1 MKKYRRVYGTLIVLT
16 CMLFDL
22 GTAWPQSEAELV
34 RGAKQEGKVMFWSA
48 MRIEDNQ
55 ALAEGFEAKYPFVKV
70 EVFRASSEQLV
81 NRAVTEGLAGK
92 ATADVLNGFAL
103 KALQNRGM
111 LLAYQSPEAMHYP
124 AG

>member
-1 MKKYRRVYGTLIVLT
+1 MKSRRRGWGALIAFSFL
-16 CMLFDL
+16 LLESAF
-22 GTAWPQSEAELV
+22 AWAQSETELI

-48 MRIEDNQ
+48 MRNEDNQ
-55 ALAEGFEAKYPFVKV
+55 ALVEGFEAKYPFVKV
-70 EVFRASSEQLV
+70 DVLRASSEQLV

-111 LLAYQSPEAMHYP
+111 VLAYDHQRRLITP
-124 AG
+124 